1 MSAVFATKTQSPY
14 AENESEGK
22 VIAHVGIQVSDIE
35 RSKKFYSEA
44 LKPIGYQ
51 MIREYGA
58 TPSRPRASAG
68 FGESSR
74 ADLWIYQ
81 GEPEAASTHI
91 AFQVSRRA
99 LVDAFYQAAIAA
111 GGKDNGRPGLRPQYS
126 PNYYG
131 GFVLD
136 PDGYNIEA
144 LCREAE

>member
-1 MSAVFATKTQSPY
+1 
-14 AENESEGK
+14 
-22 VIAHVGIQVSDIE
+22 VIAHVGIHVSDIE

-44 LKPIGYQ
+44 LEPIGYQ
-51 MIREYGA
+51 MIREYGVM
-58 TPSRPRASAG
+58 PNRPAASAG
-68 FGESSR
+68 FGDSPR

-81 GEPEAASTHI
+81 GKPNPASTHI
-91 AFQVSRRA
+91 AFHVDKRQ

-111 GGKDNGRPGLRPQYS
+111 GGKDNGKPGLRPQYN

-144 LCREAE
+144 VCREAE